1 MVKLDVESADSQGI
15 TTAAVM
21 LPSIVTYDAEI
32 NV

>member
-1 MVKLDVESADSQGI
+1 MVNWDVESADSQGI

-21 LPSIVTYDAEI
+21 LPSMMTYDAEI